1 MLRVF
6 FKSHF
11 FKSNAHVMRH
21 LEYLNKQGPLFN
33 GGREVNLTDA
43 QGMVQDHPGA
53 IKWWFVYSLTRED
66 QQRLQIDRGY
76 FQDLMEAQRLV
87 WAKAYN
93 IPPDR
98 LHICASFHDVAH
110 HPHIHVVLH
119 GETASDGFIVQ
130 RKGQTLGEAF
140 CRCRETVKS
149 AITNEIYR
157 EDTQHLKV
165 EKNEQRKNMNQEL
178 EKILLE
184 IGRSSHPV
192 SDKMQIALSALAAE
206 LAKIPGKHQY
216 GYLPSE
222 TKLRVDDLLR
232 EIVAQDRQINRL
244 FTIYEQTQAELVQ
257 YEYVGKKETLAK
269 KMAEWEK
276 AFYHP
281 PKGGDTRRHNLIIQA
296 AEAMGD
302 MQHERKMGAGET
314 SEHNK
319 KKQRAEERDAYR
331 AKSATAATRNMLYL
345 IASTT
350 RDDTLRSWGLLP
362 KQIGHAKFKRK
373 HIHKRTIEERGKE
386 QDIGR

>member
-6 FKSHF
+6 YKSAF
-11 FKSNAHVMRH
+11 FKSLAHCQRH
-21 LEYLNKQGPLFN
+21 LEYLDKQGPLFD
-33 GGREVNLTDA
+33 GKHEVSLHQAREAAEQFADA
-43 QGMVQDHPGA
+43 P
-53 IKWWFVYSLTRED
+53 KWWFVYSLDRDD
-66 QQRLQIDRGY
+66 QQRLQVDRGY
-76 FQDLMEAQRLV
+76 FQDLMEAQKAL

-178 EKILLE
+178 GKILLE

-216 GYLPSE
+216 GYLP
-222 TKLRVDDLLR
+222 
-232 EIVAQDRQINRL
+232 
-244 FTIYEQTQAELVQ
+244 
-257 YEYVGKKETLAK
+257 
-269 KMAEWEK
+269 
-276 AFYHP
+276 P
-281 PKGGDTRRHNLIIQA
+281 
-296 AEAMGD
+296 
-302 MQHERKMGAGET
+302 ET
-314 SEHNK
+314 S
-319 KKQRAEERDAYR
+319 
-331 AKSATAATRNMLYL
+331 S
-345 IASTT
+345 
-350 RDDTLRSWGLLP
+350 G
-362 KQIGHAKFKRK
+362 
-373 HIHKRTIEERGKE
+373 
-386 QDIGR
+386 

>member
-6 FKSHF
+6 YKSAF
-11 FKSNAHVMRH
+11 FKSLAHCQRH
-21 LEYLNKQGPLFN
+21 LEYLDKQGPLFD
-33 GGREVNLTDA
+33 GKHEVSLHQAREA
-43 QGMVQDHPGA
+43 AEQFAGA
-53 IKWWFVYSLTRED
+53 PKWWFVYSLDRDD
-66 QQRLQIDRGY
+66 QQRLQVDRGY
-76 FQDLMEAQRLV
+76 FQDLMEAQKAL

-178 EKILLE
+178 GKILLE

-216 GYLPSE
+216 GYLPPE

-244 FTIYEQTQAELVQ
+244 FTIYEQTQAKLVQ

-276 AFYHP
+276 SFFHP
-281 PKGGDTRRHNLIIQA
+281 AKGQDTRRHNIIIQA
-296 AEAMGD
+296 AETLPFKAQSLVVGKKKEPRD
-302 MQHERKMGAGET
+302 QEG
-314 SEHNK
+314 EHNK
-319 KKQRAEERDAYR
+319 KKQRNAYK
-331 AKSATAATRNMLYL
+331 AKSTVSGIRNMLYL
-345 IASTT
+345 IASTLK
-350 RDDTLRSWGLLP
+350 DDVRTNTGMIPR
-362 KQIGHAKFKRK
+362 QTNQAKFKKRR
-373 HIHKRTIEERGKE
+373 IHKRTVEERRE
-386 QDIGR
+386 ELYR

>member
-11 FKSNAHVMRH
+11 FKNNAHALRH
-21 LEYLNKQGPLFN
+21 LEYLNKQGPLFD
-33 GGREVNLTDA
+33 GGREVNLIDA
-43 QGMVQDHPGA
+43 QRMVQDYSGA

-76 FQDLMEAQRLV
+76 FQDLMAVQRLV

-98 LHICASFHDVAH
+98 LHICASYHDVAH

-130 RKGQTLGEAF
+130 RKDQTLGEAF
-140 CRCRETVKS
+140 RRCRETVKS

-157 EDTQHLKV
+157 EDTQYLKV
-165 EKNEQRKNMNQEL
+165 EKSEQRKAMNQEL

-184 IGRSSHPV
+184 IGRNRHPV
-192 SDKMQIALSALAAE
+192 PAQMQTALSALAVE
-206 LAKIPGKHQY
+206 LAEIPGKHQY
-216 GYLPSE
+216 GYLPPE

-244 FTIYEQTQAELVQ
+244 FAIYEQTQAELIKH
-257 YEYVGKKETLAK
+257 EYVGKKETLAK

-276 AFYHP
+276 AFFHP

-296 AEAMGD
+296 AKTMGD
-302 MQHERKMGAGET
+302 MQRERKMVAGEIG
-314 SEHNK
+314 ERNK
-319 KKQRAEERDAYR
+319 KKQGEERETYR
-331 AKSATAATRNMLYL
+331 AKTTVAATRNMLYL
-345 IASTT
+345 IASIT
-350 RDDTLRSWGLLP
+350 RDDALRSQGSLP
-362 KQIGHAKFKRK
+362 RQIRPKFKRK
-373 HIHKRTIEERGKE
+373 HIHKKTIEERS

>member
-6 FKSHF
+6 YKSAF
-11 FKSNAHVMRH
+11 FKSLAHCQRH
-21 LEYLNKQGPLFN
+21 LEYLDKQGPLFD
-33 GGREVNLTDA
+33 GKHEVSLHQAREAAEQFADA
-43 QGMVQDHPGA
+43 P
-53 IKWWFVYSLTRED
+53 KWWFVYSLDRDD
-66 QQRLQIDRGY
+66 QQRLQVDRGY
-76 FQDLMEAQRLV
+76 FQDLMEAQKAL

-98 LHICASFHDVAH
+98 LHVSASFHDVAH

-178 EKILLE
+178 GKILLE

-206 LAKIPGKHQY
+206 LATIPGKHQY

-244 FTIYEQTQAELVQ
+244 FTIYEQTQAKLVQ

-269 KMAEWEK
+269 KMNSTPFVRQYGILNNKWGALLCQKEYQTN
-276 AFYHP
+276 A
-281 PKGGDTRRHNLIIQA
+281 TRRNL
-296 AEAMGD
+296 
-302 MQHERKMGAGET
+302 
-314 SEHNK
+314 SN
-319 KKQRAEERDAYR
+319 
-331 AKSATAATRNMLYL
+331 
-345 IASTT
+345 
-350 RDDTLRSWGLLP
+350 WW
-362 KQIGHAKFKRK
+362 
-373 HIHKRTIEERGKE
+373 
-386 QDIGR
+386 